1 MLALWRNV
9 FAGQIRDHAL
19 ATLPIG
25 NTPLAITR
33 ATFSEWRVDACPH
46 HGPALAVTADGV
58 RHMAWF
64 SVLQDKPG
72 LFYSR
77 LSADGKPIG
86 GAWAFGGSAQA
97 GAQASHPAM
106 LAADGALWLAWKQF
120 ADDRMQILLRR
131 STDGGAHWTAPASA
145 ANTDSGSDHPQLLA
159 RDGHVYLSWR
169 TQAEGYRLI
178 DISNVS
184 PSNPSLEASK

>member
-1 MLALWRNV
+1 
-9 FAGQIRDHAL
+9 
-19 ATLPIG
+19 
-25 NTPLAITR
+25 
-33 ATFSEWRVDACPH
+33 
-46 HGPALAVTADGV
+46 
-58 RHMAWF
+58 
-64 SVLQDKPG
+64 
-72 LFYSR
+72 
-77 LSADGKPIG
+77 
-86 GAWAFGGSAQA
+86 
-97 GAQASHPAM
+97 
-106 LAADGALWLAWKQF
+106 
-120 ADDRMQILLRR
+120 MQILLRR